1 MTSTTGAEA
10 AGGVGSRSVTMAG
23 ITMAGMIASPFA
35 AGRALVAVV
44 WGGLLTSAVMAAPPA
59 TIVKQAD
66 SLIDARGMTLALNA
80 TYGIMINGGVSA
92 NDVIVS
98 ANGYQYTAY
107 YVKDTTSGT
116 SYYVAAARRRA
127 PTAAT
132 PGGSWEVAN
141 LTTSAFVNG
150 LSGGVPWNSHCAI
163 ALGIDLN
170 NNKLHLAWDMHNKT
184 LRYRASPANVTTGT
198 PGAWSAAVFGTETSK
213 MGGQT
218 LSGVTYP
225 NFVRDANGSLG
236 FFYRYGTSSTGYW
249 QTRDYDGTT
258 ATPSWSSAF
267 VYDSGTG
274 TDPGTGSAARTAYPN
289 GFSVDRTNRY
299 HMTFVW
305 REDVNGGGDGTNH
318 DLCYAYSDDKG
329 LTWRNNA
336 GAVIASQAA
345 GTKISIASPGLVV
358 RPIPQGSGLMNT
370 QGQDVDA
377 SGHVH
382 ALMYHRDT
390 AKSATT
396 VGTFTP
402 SASSYFHY
410 WRDGLG
416 NWHRNQVPFDCTGAR
431 PRLYFDGNDNAV
443 AVLADGS
450 LRVFAATKASNWTD
464 WTLVDTEA
472 NFLSDSVA
480 DRDLFRSTGV
490 LSVFEQRPPF
500 NNLAAS
506 EVRSLDFI
514 PTFVAPATAR
524 FAATDGGWAPGNW
537 ASGTAPGG
545 DSFAIVDAGRR
556 ATVDAASG
564 LVSVHSLGLGTAAGS
579 GALVIAGGTLQ
590 VVHTI
595 DVGREAGG
603 RGDYRQSG
611 GSVSCDRFVVGEFVS
626 ETSGGGAS
634 TAVVSGGSLA
644 IRELAIATAAG
655 GTSSGSSFTVTGGSV
670 GISGE
675 VVLGD
680 CGNAAT
686 LDVRGGRVS
695 VTGDVGPGANGIN
708 TATLCVTGG
717 TFDATGNVI
726 RVDRLVLG
734 SGALE
739 NAPAVSAKQLSVA
752 GSVPTGVT
760 IGALVVSAAT
770 GDVAAAAALPGATGL
785 AALTVRRGGSVS
797 FTTAVPA
804 TLPVASL
811 TIETGPGGGRID
823 LGAGRLEVAAGGVSE
838 AALRTAILAG
848 RGDGSWNGATGI
860 GTSLGGA
867 WSGVG
872 YVVGGDGSAGV
883 AWAAYG
889 DTNLDGLVDV
899 LDAAD
904 ILSAARYD
912 RGGGSVWSQGDTNY
926 DGMVDVLD
934 VADML
939 GTGLYDAGWYAPAAA
954 RLVAVPEPG
963 GGSFVVTAL
972 AILSGVA
979 GGWWRRRGCRGRLRV
994 AAEPEVAL
1002 LVVLAVVAAGQRP
1015 AVAQSGSYDWSAAS
1029 TLYGGVDRAFVQ
1041 ITGTAPLKVNCL
1053 RIDTLT
1059 PGINF
1064 LTTPRA
1070 NPWVSGTAET
1080 VRQTTSNFL
1089 LTSQTTATKVVAAVN
1104 GDLFNIALSPTT
1116 TLEGFNVS
1124 NGTLVSPGAAPGGQE
1139 HSTFSLTRSN
1149 AGSIVTTDDSTPV
1162 ADKWN
1167 AVTGIYRCLTGGV
1180 PQLSGTDPQPRTG
1193 LGVSNDTR
1201 YVYMM
1206 TVDGRS
1212 SSSIGAT
1219 NRQVGEWLLYF
1230 GAANGVYVDGGGS
1243 TTMAWWNPA
1252 ASGTNKAQVL
1262 NTPSDGS
1269 ERAVGNNIGVYF
1281 STPSYAPG
1289 EYYWAGNGV
1298 RGGGG
1303 TWDAASTTWR
1313 SGAIYG
1319 SATTYAS
1326 GSSAVGT
1333 TAVFTGAG
1341 GQVVPA
1347 AGTSAE
1353 KIRFENAGFQLGTAL
1368 AQSDITLVG
1377 TPEVKLDVGVSATIR
1392 SRITATNLVL
1402 RGSGTT
1408 VDNQLNLW
1416 PLSGSNALSG
1426 TLQLVDRVRVE
1437 FAFAGSAGS
1446 AAVAVQNGSTLDL
1459 RGYGVTY
1466 ANPLTLAGAGVS
1478 GTGWALRFASGDT
1491 VAGGIR
1497 LTGSTAIRL
1506 GDTGAVAASITSAI
1520 TGTGGLSLTGVGASS
1535 LGLTGRNTY
1544 SGTTTVDLGSGGVRI
1559 GVAAEGSVGAVT
1571 AGAFG
1576 TGPVILASGR
1586 LSGLDAATPRTILN
1600 PVSITGTAFLGDAYL
1615 AAPLTFAAAVTLSGS
1630 RAIAVDSPTTFAG
1643 GVGQSGTGGFMAKS
1657 GTGTLVLQ
1665 GTSSYT
1671 GGGTVSA
1678 GTLVFAVTAARPT
1691 TGRTAVAAGA
1701 TLALGVGGTSGS
1713 WVASNVDQLFFS
1725 GTGAG
1730 TLARV
1735 DMDPLANVGIDT
1747 SAGDFTYASSPGSQ
1761 RGLVKLGPNTLTMA
1775 GSGTFT
1781 GGTRILEGRLV
1792 MAGATALSSGS
1803 VAVASGAT
1811 LGVAPQRAA
1820 TIGSLGLA
1828 SSGLVDLTTG
1838 QLTVTTGMT
1847 AAGLVARIVEGR
1859 GDGTWTGTS
1868 GITSSAAAAAI
1879 VAGQSRA
1886 VGWLDAGSGGFTVGY
1901 AAPGDT
1907 NLDDLVDVLDA
1918 ANFVAPG
1925 LFDTV
1930 QPATWN
1936 QGDFN
1941 YDGMVDIL
1949 DAADLTSTGLFD
1961 AGFYERAAAVAAVPE
1976 PVTPLV
1982 GVAAIMLSGLT
1993 ARPRRR
1999 CRRPSP

>member
-1 MTSTTGAEA
+1 
-10 AGGVGSRSVTMAG
+10 MAG
-23 ITMAGMIASPFA
+23 IAASPFVP
-35 AGRALVAVV
+35 GR
-44 WGGLLTSAVMAAPPA
+44 TSAAVCWGCLLASVAAAAPPA

-80 TYGIMINGGVSA
+80 PYGIMINGGVSA

-116 SYYVAAARRRA
+116 AYYVAAARRRA

-141 LTTSAFVNG
+141 LTTSGFVNG
-150 LSGGVPWNSHCAI
+150 LSGGVPWNSHGAI

-198 PGAWSAAVFGTETSK
+198 PGAWSASVFGTETSK

-258 ATPSWSSAF
+258 ATPSWSGAF

-274 TDPGTGSAARTAYPN
+274 TDPGTGSGSRTAYPN

-336 GAVIASQAA
+336 GGVIALQAA

-377 SGHVH
+377 SGRIH

-396 VGTFTP
+396 VSTFTP
-402 SASSYFHY
+402 NVSSYFHY

-431 PRLYFDGNDNAV
+431 PRMLFDANDNAV

-450 LRVFAATKASNWTD
+450 VRVFAATKASNWTD
-464 WTLVDTEA
+464 WTLVSTDV

-490 LSVFEQRPPF
+490 LSVFEQRPPAS
-500 NNLAAS
+500 NLAAS

-514 PTFVAPATAR
+514 PTFVAPAAAR
-524 FAATDGGWAPGNW
+524 FAAADGAWAAGTW
-537 ASGTAPGG
+537 TGGTAPGG

-564 LVSVHSLGLGTAAGS
+564 SVSVHSLGLGTAAGT
-579 GALVIAGGTLQ
+579 GALVVAGGTLQ
-590 VVHTI
+590 VAHTI
-595 DVGREAGG
+595 AVGREAGG
-603 RGDYRQSG
+603 PGDYRQSG

-634 TAVVSGGSLA
+634 AAVVSGGRLA

-655 GTSSGSSFTVTGGSV
+655 GTSSGSSFTVTGGTV
-670 GISGE
+670 AIAGE

-686 LDVRGGRVS
+686 LDVRGGSIS
-695 VTGDVGPGANGIN
+695 VAGDIGPGSNGVN
-708 TATLCVTGG
+708 TTTLCVTGG

-734 SGALE
+734 PGALL
-739 NAPAVSAKQLSVA
+739 NAPTISTKQLSVA
-752 GSVPTGVT
+752 GSMPTAVT
-760 IGALVVSAAT
+760 IGALVVSAAA
-770 GDVAAAAALPGATGL
+770 GDVAAAAGLPGATGL
-785 AALTVRRGGSVS
+785 PALTVRRGGSVS
-797 FTTAVPA
+797 FTAAAPA

-811 TIETGPGGGRID
+811 MIATGTGGGRID
-823 LGAGRLEVAAGGVSE
+823 LGTGRLEVAAGGITE

-848 RGDGSWNGATGI
+848 RNDGFWNGPTGI
-860 GTSLGGA
+860 GTSLGGG

-872 YVVGGDGSAGV
+872 YAVGGDGSAIV
-883 AWAAYG
+883 AWGAYG

-904 ILSAARYD
+904 ILSAGRYD
-912 RGGGSVWSQGDTNY
+912 RGAGSVWSQGDTNY

-954 RLVAVPEPG
+954 NLAAVPEPDG
-963 GGSFVVTAL
+963 GPLVAAALAVLAGVTAR
-972 AILSGVA
+972 G
-979 GGWWRRRGCRGRLRV
+979 RRREPRARV
-994 AAEPEVAL
+994 GLPIHQAAAV
-1002 LVVLAVVAAGQRP
+1002 LVVLAAVTAQPRP
-1015 AVAQSGSYDWSAAS
+1015 AAAQSGSYDWSTAS
-1029 TLYGGVDRAFVQ
+1029 TLYGGIDRAFVQ
-1041 ITGTAPLKVNCL
+1041 ITGAAPLKVNCL
-1053 RIDTLT
+1053 RIDTLA
-1059 PGINF
+1059 PGITF
-1064 LTTPRA
+1064 VTTPRA

-1089 LTSQTTATKVVAAVN
+1089 LASQTTALKVVAAVN
-1104 GDLFNIALSPTT
+1104 GDLFNIGLSPTT
-1116 TLEGFNVS
+1116 TLDGFNVS
-1124 NGTLVSPGAAPGGQE
+1124 NGTLVSPGAPGSGQS
-1139 HSTFSLTRSN
+1139 HTTLSLTRSN

-1167 AVTGIYRCLTGGV
+1167 AVTGIYQCLRNGSV
-1180 PQLSGTDPQPRTG
+1180 LLSGTDPQPRTG
-1193 LGVSNDTR
+1193 LGVSSDTR
-1201 YVYMM
+1201 YVYML

-1212 SSSIGAT
+1212 ASSIGAT
-1219 NRQVGEWLLYF
+1219 NRQVGEWLLHF

-1252 ASGTNKAQVL
+1252 APGMNKAQVL

-1269 ERAVGNNIGVYF
+1269 ERAVGNNIGVSF
-1281 STPSYAPG
+1281 STPTYAAG
-1289 EYYWAGNGV
+1289 EYVWAGNGV

-1303 TWDAASTTWR
+1303 TWDAASSNWR
-1313 SGAIYG
+1313 AGAIYG
-1319 SATTYAS
+1319 AATTFAS
-1326 GSSAVGT
+1326 GSTAVGV

-1347 AGTSAE
+1347 AGTAVE
-1353 KIRFENAGFQLGTAL
+1353 KIRFENTGFQLGTAL
-1368 AQSDITLVG
+1368 APSDVTLVG
-1377 TPEVKLDVGVSATIR
+1377 APEVKLDVGVSATIR
-1392 SRITATNLVL
+1392 SRLTATNLVI
-1402 RGSGTT
+1402 RGSGTA

-1437 FAFAGSAGS
+1437 LAFASAAGS
-1446 AAVAVQNGSTLDL
+1446 AAVAVQNGSSLDL
-1459 RGYGVTY
+1459 RGFGVTY
-1466 ANPLTLAGAGVS
+1466 ANLLTIAGAGVTGS
-1478 GTGWALRFASGDT
+1478 GWALRFASGDT

-1506 GDTGAVAASITSAI
+1506 GDTGAVAASISSAI
-1520 TGTGGLSLTGVGASS
+1520 TGTGGLSITGVAASS
-1535 LGLTGRNTY
+1535 LSLTGRNTY
-1544 SGTTTVDLGSGGVRI
+1544 SGTTTVDLGSGAVRI

-1571 AGAFG
+1571 SGAFG
-1576 TGPVILASGR
+1576 SGSVILAGGR

-1600 PVSITGTAFLGDAYL
+1600 PVTITGTALLGDAFL

-1630 RAIAVDSPTTFAG
+1630 RAVAVESPVTFAG
-1643 GVGQSGTGGFMAKS
+1643 GVSQSGTSGFLAKS

-1671 GGGTVSA
+1671 GGGSVSA
-1678 GTLVFAVTAARPT
+1678 GTLVFGVTAARPT

-1713 WVASNVDQLFFS
+1713 WVASNIDQLFFS

-1747 SAGDFTYASSPGSQ
+1747 TAGDFTYASSPGSQ

-1775 GSGTFT
+1775 GSGTYT
-1781 GGTRILEGRLV
+1781 GGTRILAGRLV
-1792 MAGATALSSGS
+1792 MAAATPLSSGS
-1803 VAVASGAT
+1803 VAVAGGAT
-1811 LGVAPQRAA
+1811 LGVAPEVAA
-1820 TIGSLGLA
+1820 TVGSLGLA
-1828 SSGLVDLTTG
+1828 SAGLVDLTTG

-1847 AAGLVARIVEGR
+1847 AAALLPKILEGR

-1879 VAGQSRA
+1879 VAGESRA
-1886 VGWLDAGSGGFTVGY
+1886 VGWLDAGGGAFTVGF

-1949 DAADLTSTGLFD
+1949 DAAEFTSTGLFD
-1961 AGFYERAAAVAAVPE
+1961 AGFYDRAAGVAAVPE
-1976 PVTPLV
+1976 PMAGPLLIGAA
-1982 GVAAIMLSGLT
+1982 GVALSGLA
-1993 ARPRRR
+1993 ARPRRP
-1999 CRRPSP
+1999 CRQPSP